1 MKKSG
6 VSVAAVL
13 DEAAELVVR
22 GVPGW
27 AGLLALTS
35 LPLRFLEAHL
45 VNRLI
50 QLGESATRYA
60 DHFVSLSW
68 LVTFALI
75 PAFWGRAVF
84 ARACSLAL
92 SGKTAGRGAPLGRS
106 VRLPLPALVS
116 YLYAATVAELL
127 FLGLGWTF
135 VALPAV
141 ALFAGLA
148 AATSSLQERPGP
160 LASLSLP
167 LRSMRPFA
175 PFLGLTVVFGLA
187 LGIAVLNLF
196 FLFQLILWLAG
207 TSGADLSWWEAAL
220 GGPHFQLLVLA
231 GAISAVEPFWIA
243 ALVAAVRRARARE
256 SGEDLFAWF
265 AEIRSARSEH
275 SEEDAA

>member
-1 MKKSG
+1 MA
-6 VSVAAVL
+6 VVL
-13 DEAAELVVR
+13 DEAAELVIR

-35 LPLRFLEAHL
+35 LPLRFLEVHL
-45 VNRLI
+45 LSRLI
-50 QLGESATRYA
+50 LLGESASKYV

-92 SGKTAGRGAPLGRS
+92 SGKTAERGAPLGRT

-116 YLYAATVAELL
+116 FLYVATVAELL
-127 FLGLGWTF
+127 FVGIGWTV

-148 AATSSLQERPGP
+148 AATSPLQERPGP

-175 PFLGLTVVFGLA
+175 PFLGLTLVFALAIVVA
-187 LGIAVLNLF
+187 GINLLF
-196 FLFQLILWLAG
+196 FFQLLLWLADA
-207 TSGADLSWWEAAL
+207 SGADLSWWNAAL
-220 GGPHFQLLVLA
+220 SNNNQFFLLVLA
-231 GAISAVEPFWIA
+231 GAVSAVEPFWLA
-243 ALVAAVRRARARE
+243 ALVSAVRRARARE

-265 AEIRSARSEH
+265 AEIRS
-275 SEEDAA
+275 EEDAA